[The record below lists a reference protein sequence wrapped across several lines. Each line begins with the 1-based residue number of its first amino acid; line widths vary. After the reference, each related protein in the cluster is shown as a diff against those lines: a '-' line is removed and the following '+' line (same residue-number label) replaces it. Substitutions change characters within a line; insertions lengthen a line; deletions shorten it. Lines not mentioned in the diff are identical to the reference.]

1 MEGSSERVAP
11 LVFEGASNVTAGL
24 CRASSFFA
32 TKMDARVTRAFGPSS
47 AGYARASWCSIS
59 PSTTAAAHRTSEQ
72 PFSIFSKDL
81 AERPARFF
89 IDSTEGDSNR
99 EYYDACIPQ
108 EARHRRHVRA
118 VHRGGLDG
126 HFKFR
131 RGPLGRRFQ

>member
-11 LVFEGASNVTAGL
+11 LVFEAECDVTAGL
-24 CRASSFFA
+24 CRGIIVLRDEDGCAGHPG
-32 TKMDARVTRAFGPSS
+32 VWPVFG
-47 AGYARASWCSIS
+47 ASWCPIS